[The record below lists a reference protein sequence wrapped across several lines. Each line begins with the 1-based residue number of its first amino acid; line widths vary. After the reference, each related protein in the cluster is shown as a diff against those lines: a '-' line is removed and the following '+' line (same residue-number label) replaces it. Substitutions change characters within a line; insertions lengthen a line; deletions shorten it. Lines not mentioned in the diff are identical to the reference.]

1 MENRTKLSDPFKAP
15 GQFCPHRSSRSAH
28 TDQVPKKPVPAGGL
42 IPVIGERMYFEIVS
56 ASGGYRA
63 RIRGGNNEIMFVT
76 EVYTT
81 KASARHACEV
91 VKNNAYSATIYE

>member
-1 MENRTKLSDPFKAP
+1 
-15 GQFCPHRSSRSAH
+15 
-28 TDQVPKKPVPAGGL
+28 
-42 IPVIGERMYFEIVS
+42 MYFEIVS

-91 VKNNAYSATIYE
+91 VKANAFAAPIYD

>member
-1 MENRTKLSDPFKAP
+1 MFSTLAEPK
-15 GQFCPHRSSRSAH
+15 HRQVRPKEREKSRQIFRAF
-28 TDQVPKKPVPAGGL
+28 VPVAAGGF
-42 IPVIGERMYFEIVS
+42 EAKEKDNKQMYFEIVS

-63 RIRGGNNEIMFVT
+63 RIRGGNHEIIFTT

-91 VKNNAYSATIYE
+91 VKSNALLAPIHE

>member
-1 MENRTKLSDPFKAP
+1 
-15 GQFCPHRSSRSAH
+15 
-28 TDQVPKKPVPAGGL
+28 
-42 IPVIGERMYFEIVS
+42 MYFEIVS

-63 RIRGGNNEIMFVT
+63 RIRGGNHEIIFWT

-91 VKNNAYSATIYE
+91 VKNNALLAPIHE